1 MRLSSRIVT
10 FVLSA
15 GACLLNAQQGP
26 VSRVAPLEE
35 EGFRPIFDGNSLK
48 NWDCDPDFWRVEEG
62 SIVGET
68 RPDHQPKY
76 HTFCIWR
83 GGTPADFELKLE
95 YKLIGEGG
103 NSGIQFRSIDYPKI
117 GLWAMKGYQ
126 ADIDGREDYTG
137 QIYEERGRGFLA
149 PRGKVVYVPE
159 GKKAGVIGS
168 TGESNQLRSHIRT
181 GDWNEMHIVA
191 RGNTLIQMINGQV
204 MSVVIDDDT
213 ANRRMDGE
221 IGIQVH
227 VTTRAMRIEARKIRI
242 KTF

>member
-1 MRLSSRIVT
+1 MDVRIT
-10 FVLSA
+10 
-15 GACLLNAQQGP
+15 
-26 VSRVAPLEE
+26 
-35 EGFRPIFDGNSLK
+35 
-48 NWDCDPDFWRVEEG
+48 
-62 SIVGET
+62 
-68 RPDHQPKY
+68 
-76 HTFCIWR
+76 
-83 GGTPADFELKLE
+83 
-95 YKLIGEGG
+95 
-103 NSGIQFRSIDYPKI
+103 
-117 GLWAMKGYQ
+117 Q
-126 ADIDGREDYTG
+126 ARFTKSEA
-137 QIYEERGRGFLA
+137 LA
-149 PRGKVVYVPE
+149 PRGKIVYVPE